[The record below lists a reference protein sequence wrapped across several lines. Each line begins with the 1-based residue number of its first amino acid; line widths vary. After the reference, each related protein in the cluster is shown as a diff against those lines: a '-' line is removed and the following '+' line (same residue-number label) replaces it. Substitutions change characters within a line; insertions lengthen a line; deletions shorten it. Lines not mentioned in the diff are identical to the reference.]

1 MPRSHAPACKPPR
14 EIPPGK
20 KLIFRPWI
28 TLPNGSRLYA
38 WQVGKRVFPLIVDD
52 E

>member
-1 MPRSHAPACKPPR
+1 MRTKHAPACKPPR
-14 EIPPGK
+14 EVPPGK

-28 TLPNGSRLYA
+28 TLPNGTRVFA
-38 WQVGKRVFPLIVDD
+38 WQFGKRAFPIYVD